1 MSKLGA
7 GTVWHVILSDY
18 LKSKCLYHNGCEGL
32 KNEITAMESVMKKML
47 LLFTFVIVL
56 VMLATGAAAEG
67 PEANVSVRVNAP
79 ESVSGTF
86 EVTIDIEDV
95 IDLDSGEFDLLF
107 DPDVV
112 SFVDVEPGS
121 IDSTE
126 VPIDMDRLIEE
137 GIVRVLFNLKDADGV
152 SGSGYVAKV
161 IFETEGA
168 QGATGFID
176 ISGGGLSGVN
186 PNMDR
191 GDSSTWTTKI
201 LADWFNDTVTIG
213 TAAQASSVM
222 RSTPRPTSDAAS
234 DRSID
239 PANNPTIASVVHDVS
254 SVADSAKGS
263 EKDET
268 NGLELLT
275 TQNCIYLY
283 TLVGLFAFIYA
294 FTLLR

>member
-1 MSKLGA
+1 M
-7 GTVWHVILSDY
+7 
-18 LKSKCLYHNGCEGL
+18 

-67 PEANVSVRVNAP
+67 SEANVSVRVNAP

-152 SGSGYVAKV
+152 RGSGYVAKV

-168 QGATGFID
+168 QGDTSFID

-213 TAAQASSVM
+213 TATQAAPIA

-254 SVADSAKGS
+254 SVADSAEGS

>member
-7 GTVWHVILSDY
+7 GTVWHVILSEY

-86 EVTIDIEDV
+86 EVTIDVED
-95 IDLDSGEFDLLF
+95 IIHLDSGEFDLLF